1 MLLAIS
7 LVLIIVAI
15 SWMNVRHLSAK
26 GKRIEL
32 ELDLGLKGLHFRVTV
47 R

>member
-1 MLLAIS
+1 MEILAFS
-7 LVLIIVAI
+7 LVLLATV
-15 SWMNVRHLSAK
+15 SWMNIRYLAVK

-32 ELDLGLKGLHFRVTV
+32 EIDLGLKGLHFRVKV

>member
-7 LVLIIVAI
+7 LALLMIAI
-15 SWMNVRHLSAK
+15 SWMNIRYLAVK

-32 ELDLGLKGLHFRVTV
+32 ELDLGLKGLHFKVTV